1 MLKSESLLQAFSDL
15 EDRYVRSAAAFLRQ
29 KEEPVIITRKKIVLR
44 VALIAAILATLTL
57 GTAYA
62 LGLFSME
69 VRTPEEGENL
79 VGHYTYYDQAL
90 GEDVTE
96 EHDLTKSPLIL
107 QFTGEGEIYKVQFR
121 PGWLP
126 EAQIG
131 YSYERYH
138 DEQDEDWFWYYT
150 CFFDRSQGGKGI
162 LYQIQCNYA
171 YPGCTCYMSGES
183 ARVVKEEDWDELHI
197 IEIEQQTFF
206 KDENGA
212 SVPQRFVLVFDS
224 AEGWFISIGGG
235 ADFETLEHIARE
247 MEVRSLD
254 EIAEPGS
261 SDYYFLGAG
270 IG

>member
-1 MLKSESLLQAFSDL
+1 MKSESLLQAFSDL
-15 EDRYVRSAAAFLRQ
+15 EDRYILSAAAFLRR
-29 KEEPVIITRKKIVLR
+29 KEEPVKTKRFKPILR
-44 VALIAAILATLTL
+44 AALIAAILSVLML

-62 LGLFSME
+62 LGLFSMN
-69 VRTPEEGENL
+69 VRSPEEGEEL
-79 VGHYTYYDQAL
+79 VGHYTHYDQAL
-90 GEDVTE
+90 QQDVTE
-96 EHDLTKSPLIL
+96 EYDLTKFPLIL
-107 QFTGEGEIYKVQFR
+107 QFTGEGEIHKVQFR

-126 EAQIG
+126 AARAG

-138 DEQDEDWFWYYT
+138 DEKDEDWFWYDT
-150 CFFDRSQGGKGI
+150 CFFDRSQGGKGV

-171 YPGCTCYMSGES
+171 WPGFTCYMSGES
-183 ARVVKEEDWDELHI
+183 ARVVKEEDWGELHI
-197 IEIEQQTFF
+197 IEIEQQTNF

-212 SVPQRFVLVFDS
+212 SVPQRFVLVFQP

-247 MEVRSLD
+247 LEVRSLD

-261 SDYYFLGAG
+261 GDYYFLGVG